1 MMWPETQRLAVDR
14 LTNDYRLK
22 ASPNGQWLQGGICPN
37 CEKKELYANAENPW
51 RILCGRINHCGYSAD
66 LKDLYP
72 DLFAQWSKR
81 YPQTASNPTAAAD
94 AYLSE
99 GRGLDHQKLRGHY
112 SQESYYNPSKGHSA
126 TTIRFAVADG
136 WWERLLDHHGDMPK
150 ARMKPGWSV
159 GGHWWSPPNTHLA
172 YQKEI
177 WITEG
182 IFDALALFENGLTA
196 VSAMSVNQYP
206 ELALAELAKA
216 CDKLKL
222 PWPTLIWALDTGKA
236 GEEYTEKFVKRAE
249 QAGWICKAAQPPTTD
264 KKLDWNDLH
273 QQKRLSNK
281 DLERYR
287 YYGDLLLAPTAKAKA
302 LLIYQQDQQAM
313 FSLRFQNRLYWCKLD
328 IEKFHK
334 VDRSLDTPDH
344 LSDDDS
350 DRIDAK
356 HKADALAACA
366 QVYEIANCY
375 PEPLYYQSNP
385 ATDESWYYFRIN
397 FPKGRPIK
405 NTFTGGQLAAA
416 AEFKKRL
423 LAIAPGVIYEGS
435 SSQLDRYLKYAI
447 ENIKRVETIDYL
459 GYCKAHNAYIFNQ
472 LAFQKGRVY
481 RLNPDDYFEL
491 PKQSNVKSLM
501 ASSLKLHI
509 AHLPPEQ
516 PVDWLRDIIQAW
528 GPNGLLALSGF
539 MGSLFA
545 EQIRAKHKS
554 YHFLELTGEP
564 GAGKSTLITFM
575 WRLMGREDHE
585 GTDPNKGSVSGL
597 RRTMAQISNMPMT
610 LVESDRE
617 VHGKTTQFDWNTL
630 KNLYDGGSLGT
641 RGNKNNGNDTT
652 EPMFKGTIVISQNAE
667 VISSEAIMS
676 RICQIFFY
684 TKQQTRLS
692 EIAARRIE
700 QLSTEQ
706 LSHFTYRLLMA
717 ESAFLTTYFAQK
729 SHYEEQLKDLGITT
743 FRVAFCHAQLMALF
757 DALMATVLPDLQ
769 PMQDLVYASVVQM
782 AKDRDQRIR
791 SDSQIVMQFWDV
803 VERIEASNNVVT
815 KDSEVNHAID
825 PKLMAIN
832 FAQLYQI
839 AKQQYLDLPPINDV
853 QTALRQSRRYK
864 FKAANHSMHSRI
876 DKKTTRCWVFEKPL
890 ALVSTETPRK
900 SS

>member
-1 MMWPETQRLAVDR
+1 MMWPETQQKAVARLM
-14 LTNDYRLK
+14 NDYGMKLR
-22 ASPNGQWLQGGICPN
+22 SNGQWLQGGLCPACN
-37 CEKKELYANAENPW
+37 KKELYANAENPW
-51 RILCGRINHCGYSAD
+51 RVMCGRINHCGYTAE
-66 LKDLYP
+66 LKDLHP

-81 YPQTASNPTAAAD
+81 YPQTTSNPNAAAD

-159 GGHWWSPPNTHLA
+159 GGNWWTPPNTHLA

-206 ELALAELAKA
+206 ERALAELAKA
-216 CDKLKL
+216 CENLKL
-222 PWPTLIWALDTGKA
+222 PRPTLIWALDTGKA

-249 QAGWICKAAQPPTTD
+249 QSGWTCKAAQPPTTD

-287 YYGDLLLAPTAKAKA
+287 YYGDLLLAKTAKAKS
-302 LLIYQQDQQAM
+302 LLIYEHEDQTN
-313 FSLRFQNRLYWCKLD
+313 FPFRFKNRLYWCKVD
-328 IEKFHK
+328 IEKYHK
-334 VDRSLDTPDH
+334 ALNQLDDTPEH
-344 LSDDDS
+344 LSDDETRDIEQKKRLEAVS
-350 DRIDAK
+350 S
-356 HKADALAACA
+356 CMS
-366 QVYEIANCY
+366 VNEIANCY
-375 PEPLYYQSNP
+375 PEPLYYQYNE
-385 ATDESWYYFRIN
+385 TLDEAWYYFRIN

-405 NTFTGGQLAAA
+405 NTFTGGQLSVA

-435 SSQLDRYLKYAI
+435 SSQLDRFLKNSI
-447 ENIKRVETIDYL
+447 EDIKRVETIDYV
-459 GYCKAHNAYIFNQ
+459 GYSKKHSAYIFNK
-472 LAFQKGRVY
+472 LAFQNGRVFT
-481 RLNPDDYFEL
+481 LNADDYFEL
-491 PKQSNVKSLM
+491 PKQTNLKSLM
-501 ASSLKLHI
+501 AGSLKLNI
-509 AHLPPEQ
+509 ADQPPEQ
-516 PVDWLRDIIQAW
+516 PVSWVNELFDAW
-528 GPNGLLALSGF
+528 GAKGLLALSGF

-575 WRLMGREDHE
+575 WRLMGRDDHE

-597 RRTMAQISNMPMT
+597 RRSMSQISNMPIT

-617 VHGKTTQFDWNTL
+617 NNGKASQFDWNTL

-641 RGNKNNGNDTT
+641 RGNKNNGNDTV

-684 TKQQTRLS
+684 TNEQTRLS
-692 EIAARRIE
+692 ESSARRIE
-700 QLSTEQ
+700 QLSTED
-706 LSHFTYRLLMA
+706 LSHFTYKLLA
-717 ESAFLTTYFAQK
+717 LENKFLEVYFQQK
-729 SHYEEQLKDLGITT
+729 PIYEENLKDSGIKT
-743 FRVAFCHAQLMALF
+743 FRVAFNHAQLMAIF
-757 DALMATVLPDLQ
+757 EALAATVLPELN
-769 PMQDLVYASVVQM
+769 VYRDIVLGTIVQM
-782 AKDRDQRIR
+782 AQSRDRLIR
-791 SDSQIVMQFWDV
+791 TDSPLVMQFWDI
-803 VERIEASNNVVT
+803 VERIDSTNNLVT
-815 KDSEVNHAID
+815 KTSELNHSNED
-825 PKLMAIN
+825 RLFAIN
-832 FAQLYQI
+832 FAHLYQV
-839 AKQQYLDLPPINDV
+839 AKQQYFELPPINDI
-853 QTALRQSRRYK
+853 QHALRQSRRYK
-864 FKAANHSMHSRI
+864 FKAANQSIRSKIEKRSV
-876 DKKTTRCWVFEKPL
+876 RCWIFERPHES
-890 ALVSTETPRK
+890 VSSHHP
-900 SS
+900 